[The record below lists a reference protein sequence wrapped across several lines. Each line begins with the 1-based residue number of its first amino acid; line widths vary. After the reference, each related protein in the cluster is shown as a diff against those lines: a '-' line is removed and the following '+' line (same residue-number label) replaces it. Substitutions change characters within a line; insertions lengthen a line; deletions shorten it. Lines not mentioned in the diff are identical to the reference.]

1 MTISHR
7 FMRPCLPY
15 FLLLILAGI
24 VLGVAVGAF
33 STAADARD
41 LDATA
46 QPAGGVLVPALA
58 GAFGGVLL
66 SLLLYRWYSGAPG
79 VRHRIKRAMRRGHI
93 HMVYQPLANMSSG
106 HTVGV
111 EALARWPHET
121 LGAIAPETFFAWAE
135 ATGLGR
141 QLTRYVVRAA
151 LADLRIALREPG
163 DFYCSINVTPRDI
176 EDISFA
182 RFMLETTRE
191 FGISP
196 ERIVL
201 EITESLAFVVDDP
214 RTLIAQYLQAGFRVV
229 IDDFG
234 TGYANLSNLL
244 TWGVS
249 GLKLD
254 RTLIRW
260 VSANDWAATV
270 LESVFEMTRRM
281 NIYVIVEGIESPEQ
295 ARYVLARAPAATGQG
310 WLYGRPCRAELLPVL
325 VSRAAS
331 SPASASAPVT
341 PGFCPAAL
349 ADESSRAI
357 SRRPAPPAGV
367 RA

>member
-1 MTISHR
+1 
-7 FMRPCLPY
+7 MRPCLPY
-15 FLLLILAGI
+15 FLLLILAGVVVGVTI
-24 VLGVAVGAF
+24 GASSLPPGAPVVDAAAQRAGDVL
-33 STAADARD
+33 
-41 LDATA
+41 L
-46 QPAGGVLVPALA
+46 PALA

-66 SLLLYRWYSGAPG
+66 SLLLYRWSGGAPG
-79 VRHRIKRAMRRGHI
+79 VRRRIKRAIRRGHI
-93 HMVYQPLANMSSG
+93 HMVYQPLVNMSSG
-106 HTVGV
+106 HEVGV
-111 EALARWPHET
+111 EALARWTHET

-135 ATGLGR
+135 TTGLGR
-141 QLTRYVVRAA
+141 QLTRHVVRAT
-151 LADLRIALREPG
+151 LTDLCVALREPG
-163 DFYCSINVTPRDI
+163 NFYCSINVTPRDI

-196 ERIVL
+196 DRIVL

-214 RTLIAQYLQAGFRVV
+214 RTLIAQYLHAGFRVV

-260 VSANDWAATV
+260 VSANEWAATV

-281 NIYVIVEGIESPEQ
+281 NIYIIVEGIETEEQ
-295 ARYVLARAPAATGQG
+295 ARYVLERAPEATGQG

-325 VSRAAS
+325 ASRAADA
-331 SPASASAPVT
+331 SPDESVGTPAGTSVT

-349 ADESSRAI
+349 AATQRHRA
-357 SRRPAPPAGV
+357 PTGHVA
-367 RA
+367 